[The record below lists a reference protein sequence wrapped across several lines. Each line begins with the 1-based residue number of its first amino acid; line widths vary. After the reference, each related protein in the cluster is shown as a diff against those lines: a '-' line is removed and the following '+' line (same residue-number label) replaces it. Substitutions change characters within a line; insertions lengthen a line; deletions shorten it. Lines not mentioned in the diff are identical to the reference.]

1 MGAETIQQSGCHIAV
16 VGQAHHCGMAR
27 LAAPA
32 RVIGAIAWLD
42 QAELNACRRFNRT
55 VRSAGLLK
63 VFQLASR
70 LGDGVLW
77 YTLVAVLALLFGE
90 KGRMVALQCTVAG
103 CSGLAIYRL
112 LKNVL
117 VRERPYMTH
126 AAIICAGKPLDRF
139 SFPSGHTLHA
149 VSFTLVICS
158 TLPLMAVL
166 LVPAAVLIAL
176 SRVVLGLHYPTDVL
190 AGGMLGALIGGT
202 ATALIGA

>member
-1 MGAETIQQSGCHIAV
+1 
-16 VGQAHHCGMAR
+16 MAR
-27 LAAPA
+27 IAAPA

-55 VRSAGLLK
+55 VRTAGLLR
-63 VFQLASR
+63 VFQVASR

-77 YTLVAVLALLFGE
+77 YTLVALLALFFGE
-90 KGRMVALQCTVAG
+90 KGRMVALQCAVSG
-103 CSGLAIYRL
+103 FSGLAIYRL

-190 AGGMLGALIGGT
+190 AGGLLGALIGSV
-202 ATALIGA
+202 ACAVIGA